1 MSSSHGT
8 NYSPFSTNSLHV
20 SVLQLKQKDVQQLLS
35 QVDELA
41 NENRSQAE
49 VYQAMS
55 DSLNEAWK
63 DLNTQLEYRKMLL
76 DQSIAFHQSA
86 QQVR

>member
-1 MSSSHGT
+1 
-8 NYSPFSTNSLHV
+8 
-20 SVLQLKQKDVQQLLS
+20 VLQLKQKDVQQLLS